1 MNEEIGEAAG
11 VVWRYLDTRG
21 ETTVTKL
28 KQDTKLSDQ
37 ALLMAL
43 GWLAREGKLT
53 LTKDKRTVSARL
65 DAR

>member
-11 VVWRYLDTRG
+11 VVWRYLDTQG

-28 KQDTKLSDQ
+28 KEATKLSDQ
-37 ALLMAL
+37 VVMLAL

-53 LTKDKRTVSARL
+53 LTKDKRTVKARL

>member
-53 LTKDKRTVSARL
+53 LTKDKRTVNARL